1 MASEQQYIRRLGA
14 WRALVYVAIAVAAL
28 VLVLVARAATV
39 GLAAPGFAGK
49 DSPGSAEHA
58 ARVGQQAPT
67 FSGKDSQGKTVALD
81 QYRGRYVV
89 LEWTNLTCPFTK
101 KHYDSGNMQ
110 ALQRE
115 WTAKGVVWLT
125 VLSSSPSHTED
136 GYLTAAEEN
145 EHLAQVHAHPTA
157 AILDASGEIGRLYD
171 AKTTP
176 HMFVIDPQGKL
187 IYAGAIDNQP
197 TTDTADVKTAKN
209 YVSAALSEAMAGQ
222 PVETA
227 STRPYGCSVKYGN

>member
-1 MASEQQYIRRLGA
+1 LGA
-14 WRALVYVAIAVAAL
+14 WRAVVYVAIAVIAL
-28 VLVLVARAATV
+28 VWVLVARAATV
-39 GLAAPGFAGK
+39 GSAAPGFAGK
-49 DSPGSAEHA
+49 DSQGSAEHA
-58 ARVGQQAPT
+58 ATVGQQGPT
-67 FSGKDSQGKTVALD
+67 FSGKDSQGKTVSLD
-81 QYRGRYVV
+81 QYRGKYVV

-125 VLSSSPSHTED
+125 VLSSSPSHAED

-145 EHLAQVHAHPTA
+145 EHLARVHAHPTA
-157 AILDASGEIGRLYD
+157 AILDASGEIGRLYG

-187 IYAGAIDNQP
+187 IYAGAIDNKP

-209 YVSAALSEAMAGQ
+209 YVSAALSEAMAGL
-222 PVETA
+222 PVEMA